1 MAILDNII
9 DSVGKAGKFVVDKA
23 VDTKDYVALEYKL
36 STLKSEIDKCY
47 LDLGKYIYENK
58 GENVMY
64 DEFLQKINVLMS
76 KKDELLKEM
85 AKFKKTCPNC
95 QKRAGANDVFCKNC
109 GNKL

>member
-1 MAILDNII
+1 MAIIDNII

-36 STLKSEIDKCY
+36 SNIKSETDKCFIE
-47 LDLGKYIYENK
+47 LGKLCYNKADECELTQYIE
-58 GENVMY
+58 
-64 DEFLQKINVLMS
+64 KINALNF
-76 KKDELLKEM
+76 KKNELLKEM

-95 QKRAGANDVFCKNC
+95 QKRAGSNDTFCKSC